1 MSNPGFPQDPNEAIK
16 RVKELS
22 DRMIELTQKNGIA
35 WLEAY
40 EKVLNQM
47 IRVQEQAAASTQV
60 EWINALTTAQADFM
74 REMSSVYFR
83 TMREQLR

>member
-1 MSNPGFPQDPNEAIK
+1 MSTPNFPQDPNEAIK

-22 DRMIELTQKNGIA
+22 DRMIELTQQNGIA

-47 IRVQEQAAASTQV
+47 IQVQERAAASTQI
-60 EWINALTTAQADFM
+60 EWINALATAQADFM
-74 REMSSVYFR
+74 REMSSAYFR
-83 TMREQLR
+83 TVREQMR

>member
-1 MSNPGFPQDPNEAIK
+1 MSTPSFPQDPNEAMK

-47 IRVQEQAAASTQV
+47 IQVQERAAASTQI

-83 TMREQLR
+83 TAREQLR

>member
-1 MSNPGFPQDPNEAIK
+1 MSTPGIPQDADEAIK

-22 DRMIELTQKNGIA
+22 DRTIELAQKNGAA

-40 EKVLNQM
+40 EKVLEKM
-47 IRVQEQAAASTQV
+47 ISLQEQAAASTQI
-60 EWINALTTAQADFM
+60 EWINALTAANAEFM

-83 TMREQLR
+83 TVREQLN